1 MKKIILFILCLL
13 LGLMFINSGL
23 NKFFNYMPV
32 PKDLPEPLMKMF
44 GGMMQIP
51 WLMPL
56 IGIAEIIGGI
66 LIIIPK
72 TRAVGALVLFPVLI
86 GILLTHFTVAPEGLP
101 IPLAMTAVFIW
112 VIIDNREKYL
122 GLVR

>member
-13 LGLMFINSGL
+13 LGLMFINAGL
-23 NKFFNYMPV
+23 NKFFNYMPP
-32 PKDLPEPLMKMF
+32 PKDLPEPLMKMM

-72 TRAVGALVLFPVLI
+72 TRAVGALVLLPVLV
-86 GILLTHFTVAPEGLP
+86 GILITHFTVAPEGLP

-112 VIIDNREKYL
+112 VLIDNREKYL